1 MNDRDYMFVLLV
13 TTLFT
18 GTSFWPVV
26 MGWVDLATLDGWIQ
40 LVSTFGILVLVVIVF
55 TLGGAFGYATACVS
69 RWLGQALLRS
79 RSDERAQLR
88 SQLSG
93 TLRLLYTVLSQA
105 WKLVWWGSWW
115 LRRRSGKVQID
126 VAD

>member
-13 TTLFT
+13 TTLFI
-18 GTSFWPVV
+18 GTSFWPMV
-26 MGWVDLATLDGWIQ
+26 MSWGALTPLDGWIQ

-55 TLGGAFGYATACVS
+55 TLGGAFGYVTACVS
-69 RWLGQALLRS
+69 RWLGQALLSS
-79 RSDERAQLR
+79 RSDERVQLG

-93 TLRLLYTVLSQA
+93 ALRLLYTALTQS
-105 WKLVWWGSWW
+105 WKLVWWSSWW
-115 LRRRSGKVQID
+115 LLRRSGKVQLD